1 MGAATGALGADHV
14 QGLFGSG
21 AATIFFGAIEM
32 DTGTAWDAN
41 LFGDGL
47 VMGDLVGDGLDHAAL
62 TALGIALDDNLL
74 GNKVIFAGFDLA
86 GFCAVAG
93 GLGGTAEHRAAR
105 RETEGNGYEGNKN
118 KQIFHGSIGYWL
130 GL

>member
-1 MGAATGALGADHV
+1 MGAR
-14 QGLFGSG
+14 
-21 AATIFFGAIEM
+21 
-32 DTGTAWDAN
+32 TAWDAN
-41 LFGDGL
+41 LLGDGL
-47 VMGDLVGDGLDHAAL
+47 VVGDLVGDGLDHATFATL
-62 TALGIALDDNLL
+62 SIALDDDLFSHE
-74 GNKVIFAGFDLA
+74 VVFAGFDLA